1 MKIAWICSY
10 PIESLQNQGLVLQR
24 SRPGHP
30 CSWIVN
36 LSRALAER
44 PDVELHLF
52 METQFVR
59 RDQVVRDGN
68 IHYHVL
74 RQAIPLTTRGLPAWL
89 PWGPVTGYRFRAWR
103 LARKV
108 RAIVP
113 DVVHGH
119 GTEGSNAL
127 AAHFSGYPA
136 VCSIQGIISNYQ
148 QTNPCIYYW
157 LTGFSERWLVRR
169 ARYFICRT
177 NCDTAF
183 VNSLNPLAHIFNI
196 PEAMH
201 PVFFDSPNDELT
213 EPRVLFVGSDGPRKG
228 FALLVEALQEVV
240 CAVPT
245 LELDVVGNFS
255 VISRKYYSSLL
266 ADIGLTVG
274 RVRWHGFLTPQEI
287 ARLHRQCA
295 VFVLSSANE
304 NSPNTIAE
312 AMCSGMAVVGFAVGG
327 VSAMVTSGVDGL
339 LVESGNTHA
348 LAEAIAGVLRDGILR
363 RELASQARQTSRR
376 HWPPGVAQKTIEAYH
391 AMLGSDRA

>member
-24 SRPGHP
+24 SRPEHP
-30 CSWIVN
+30 YSWIVN
-36 LSRALAER
+36 LSRALAEH

-52 METQFVR
+52 METQFVS
-59 RDQVVRDGN
+59 RDQVIHAGN

-108 RAIVP
+108 RAIIP

-127 AAHFSGYPA
+127 AAHFSGYPV
-136 VCSIQGIISNYQ
+136 VCSIQGIISYYQ
-148 QTNPCIYYW
+148 QTNPCLYYW

-169 ARYFICRT
+169 ERYFMCRT
-177 NCDTAF
+177 NYDTAF
-183 VNSLNPLAHIFNI
+183 VHTLNPLAHIFNI

-201 PVFFDSPNDELT
+201 PVFFNHPNDEIT
-213 EPRVLFVGSDGPRKG
+213 KPSVLFVGSDGQRKG
-228 FALLVEALQEVV
+228 FALLVAALQKVV
-240 CAVPT
+240 RTVPT

-255 VISRKYYSSLL
+255 IVSRKYYSSLL
-266 ADIGLTVG
+266 AKSGLTEDQ
-274 RVRWHGFLTPQEI
+274 VRWHGFLTPQEI

-295 VFVLSSANE
+295 VFVLSSTNE
-304 NSPNTIAE
+304 NSPNTLAE

-327 VSAMVTSGVDGL
+327 VPAMVNSGVDGL
-339 LVESGNTHA
+339 LVESGSIRD
-348 LAEAIAGVLRDGILR
+348 LAEAITGVLRDGVLR
-363 RELASQARQTSRR
+363 RKLALQARQAARR
-376 HWPPGVAQKTIEAYH
+376 HWPSIVAEQTIEAYYVR
-391 AMLGSDRA
+391 LGIKS